1 MCTVAIDYFVFQNLV
16 DITDN
21 LYNPQNEV
29 AYSILDD
36 KEEVRKLFNEGEG
49 ISLSTLVLNS
59 RDWSEIVWL
68 PEISRFKINLAIGFI
83 RKKTHWNALVRL

>member
-1 MCTVAIDYFVFQNLV
+1 MVTTFTCYNIRTNKFATCMHVYSTVAIDYFISQNLV

-36 KEEVRKLFNEGEG
+36 KEEVRELFNEGEG
-49 ISLSTLVLNS
+49 IFN
-59 RDWSEIVWL
+59 
-68 PEISRFKINLAIGFI
+68 IGD
-83 RKKTHWNALVRL
+83 

>member
-49 ISLSTLVLNS
+49 IFN
-59 RDWSEIVWL
+59 
-68 PEISRFKINLAIGFI
+68 ISD
-83 RKKTHWNALVRL
+83 